1 MILLLRHGETEFNLA
16 RRAQGAKDSPLTA
29 LGLRQAHA
37 MAGLV
42 HDLVRREAPGDWR
55 LVSSPLGRARATA
68 QVLAERLS
76 LPVTLDDRIREHSM
90 GELDGLTVEEFL
102 PRFRTDVPPIERAFH
117 TPGGESY
124 AALCAR
130 VGAFLA
136 DIVAGERL
144 IVVSHGSAGRVL
156 RGLYAGLDMQQTLHL
171 EMPQDAV
178 HRLQNG
184 QIDRFDCEAVE

>member
-16 RRAQGAKDSPLTA
+16 RRAQGAKDSSLTA
-29 LGLRQAHA
+29 LGVRQAHA

-42 HDLVRREAPGDWR
+42 RDLVRREPPGDWR
-55 LVSSPLGRARATA
+55 LVSSPLGRARTTA
-68 QVLAERLS
+68 QIVADRIG

-90 GELDGLTVEEFL
+90 GELDGLTVDEFL

-124 AALCAR
+124 QALCER

-136 DIVAGERL
+136 EIAAGERL

-156 RGLYAGLDMQQTLHL
+156 RGLYMGFDMAQTLGL
-171 EMPQDAV
+171 EMPQDAI

-184 QIDRFDCEAVE
+184 QIDRLDCEPLE